1 MTNSLT
7 QTDIDQIESVLA
19 ATYGRADYKRAIVV
33 DGYGVRIAVDRNHLT
48 IVDGIGSHRRTRT
61 LTRSQ
66 NTVKRIVIVG
76 EAGTISLAAIRWCVD
91 TNVSIA
97 QVTSEGKI
105 LAETVGRSPRESRLR
120 RAQALTDSNE
130 VGTEVAAYL
139 IGEKIDGHARNLI
152 DRLGDPAAGAQLL
165 ALKARVLPTYEISEV
180 REIEAQ
186 AAAIYFKTW
195 QRSALPIFAS
205 RDTNRVPEHW
215 RTGNARTS
223 RHWLTGRSPRKAT
236 DPVNAM
242 LNYGYALAEVEC
254 RIACVA
260 VGLDPALG
268 VMHADVKHRY
278 SLALDLLEA
287 VRPSVENHIMDVLAT
302 RRFRSVDFIETPDGT
317 CRLTESVTHSLVDAM
332 GYWARIIAPVAERVA
347 HTIGASSPNLVRIR
361 TPLTGDRQ
369 RTPGQAQ
376 PDANAPRATPTN
388 VLPGCVDCGRPL
400 TRSRQKRCGDCDQ
413 LAKVDRM
420 KARATLGRTARMSAA
435 ADPAQTPEARTA
447 RIVGITASRAARD
460 KWNAAN
466 VTSAADRD
474 EFVKHVLPRLAEV
487 PLQRIADS
495 AGVSIASA
503 SLIRRG
509 KLFPHARHWPI
520 LTELVTR
527 PEP

>member
-1 MTNSLT
+1 M
-7 QTDIDQIESVLA
+7 LA
-19 ATYGRADYKRAIVV
+19 AAYGRADYKRAIVV

-66 NTVKRIVIVG
+66 TTVKRIVIVG

-130 VGTEVAAYL
+130 VGAEVAAYL

-165 ALKARVLPTYEISEV
+165 ALKARVLPTSEISEI

-242 LNYGYALAEVEC
+242 LNYAYGLAEVEC

-317 CRLTESVTHSLVDAM
+317 CRLTESVTHSLVEAM

-347 HTIGASSPNLVRIR
+347 HTIGASSSKLVRVR
-361 TPLTGDRQ
+361 TPLTGERQ
-369 RTPGQAQ
+369 RIKTLASEPIEVTRSN
-376 PDANAPRATPTN
+376 PVKAPSVVPF
-388 VLPGCVDCGRPL
+388 PGCVDCGRPL
-400 TRSRQKRCGDCDQ
+400 SVRRQKRCGDCEA
-413 LAKVDRM
+413 LAKVGRM
-420 KARATLGRTARMSAA
+420 TARAALGRAVRGSAA
-435 ADPAQTPEARTA
+435 VDPSQTTA
-447 RIVGITASRAARD
+447 ARAARIISLTESRSARD
-460 KWNAAN
+460 QWDAAHT
-466 VTSAADRD
+466 VTND
-474 EFVKHVLPRLAEV
+474 ERVKFTSEV
-487 PLQRIADS
+487 IPQLKGIALQKIAD
-495 AGVSIASA
+495 AMGVSITSA
-503 SLIRRG
+503 SLIRSG
-509 KLFPHARHWPI
+509 KFAPHARHWPA
-520 LTELVTR
+520 LTRLLSER
-527 PEP
+527 A